1 MVFKW
6 KISRPAFHAT
16 MTGADVMHAGIEV
29 EFETGS
35 INEAHGIF
43 TDGGTALHEMF
54 GGTIMASASNL
65 ATEVGADETNEQT
78 PAKRGRK
85 PKDKSQPDPS
95 TANAPEP
102 VAIPGVNAAAAPL
115 APIDDGIPE
124 ALRRTADPIA
134 PVAPPPSLP
143 TSITAPPAAP
153 PTGVLAGKI
162 AAELDKRATG
172 AADGGQA
179 LADWLAT
186 SGITVKGATY
196 AEAVTVLRL
205 QADEKLGPIAAA
217 LGVS

>member
-6 KISRPAFHAT
+6 TITRPPFQARIDN
-16 MTGADVMHAGIEV
+16 ADVMHPGIET

-35 INEAHGIF
+35 IGEAHGIF
-43 TDGGTALHEMF
+43 ADNRTELGQMF
-54 GGTIMASASNL
+54 GAEVMGSASAL
-65 ATEVGADETNEQT
+65 ALNIGESGETETGDQA
-78 PAKRGRK
+78 PAVKRGRGPNK
-85 PKDKSQPDPS
+85 PKPE
-95 TANAPEP
+95 AVAPAP
-102 VAIPGVNAAAAPL
+102 LAIPGTEAPPTAPGAAP
-115 APIDDGIPE
+115 AIVDDGIPE
-124 ALRRTADPIA
+124 ALRRVP
-134 PVAPPPSLP
+134 APPPP
-143 TSITAPPAAP
+143 PAPPAAP

-205 QADEKLGPIAAA
+205 QADEKLGPIATA